1 MKYKGYEARV
11 EYDHSIGILHGRV
24 LNTLDVITF
33 QTKNVDDLE
42 TAFKE
47 SVEDYIEACVECGKE
62 PEKPFSGVLQLR
74 LGARL
79 HRAASI
85 TALHLGI
92 SLNSWIKNLVEE
104 AVPDRSLVCAVEE
117 ITDYVAPY
125 RVVRTVEVVETHNRS
140 TKDEQEEVEAPSR
153 FYKNRHEPRWNDKVN
168 LAQS

>member
-1 MKYKGYEARV
+1 MKYEGYEAKV
-11 EYDHSIGILHGRV
+11 DYDHSAKLLHGYV

-33 QTKNVDDLE
+33 EAKNVDDLE

-47 SVEDYIEACVECGKE
+47 SVDDYIEACAEFGKK

-85 TALHLGI
+85 TAMHLGT
-92 SLNSWIKNLVEE
+92 SLNSWLKKLVEE

-117 ITDYVAPY
+117 TTDYVAPY
-125 RVVRTVEVVETHNRS
+125 RVVRTVEVVETHNHS
-140 TKDEQEEVEAPSR
+140 AKDESEELESPSR
-153 FYKNRHEPRWNDKVN
+153 FYENRHEPRWNEKGN
-168 LAQS
+168 LAHL